1 MFVDPGAVLLGIQ
14 LAKLEQDADRRMR
27 DMLTPEAYRI
37 WKAEKLMERRHQE
50 LCKAIRDAGKAARPR
65 GLGIFW

>member
-1 MFVDPGAVLLGIQ
+1 MFVDPGAVLLGLQ

-27 DMLTPEAYRI
+27 DMLTPEAYRT

-50 LCKAIRDAGKAARPR
+50 LCKAIRDAGAAARPR